1 MPKEKEHKNR
11 KEQSPDAW
19 QHLHALYPSSST
31 HPSSNPIP
39 SPSTL
44 PSPKQQKKRP
54 EKKESQTDTGSNNIQ
69 S

>member
-19 QHLHALYPSSST
+19 QHLQALYPSSST

-44 PSPKQQKKRP
+44 PSPKQKKRP